1 MKLSAQHH
9 IAIELTAAGLKN
21 VEIAEKL
28 SVAAE
33 TVSKWRGDLV
43 FQAELKSVLKSSR
56 EGSIARLHNLSGIAL
71 ETIEKIM
78 VDKEAPHKDR
88 LTASVK
94 VLELLNIRTVDVVE
108 SVSENNELIINIE
121 PGGAR

>member
-1 MKLSAQHH
+1 MQLNPPHYL
-9 IAIELTAAGLKN
+9 AIEMLVSGESNKA
-21 VEIAEKL
+21 IAEKL
-28 SVAAE
+28 SVAPE

-43 FQAELKSVLKSSR
+43 FQTELKSVLKANQ
-56 EGSIARLHNLSGIAL
+56 EAAITRLHNLSGIAL

-88 LTASVK
+88 LTASIK
-94 VLELLNIRTVDVVE
+94 VLELLNIRTVDAVE
-108 SVSENNELIINIE
+108 TASENNKIIIEIE